1 MLRSRRPSL
10 FLTSLSSGLFDEEVS
25 LLRAIHVLGATAVVN
40 EETPRKALEEESD
53 ATTRQILALL
63 RYDEKITVNSSQQGL
78 FKV

>member
-1 MLRSRRPSL
+1 M
-10 FLTSLSSGLFDEEVS
+10 
-25 LLRAIHVLGATAVVN
+25 RAIHVLGATAVVN